1 MSHIVQVVSM
11 LEVIMSL
18 GDMVFQSRDVRGA
31 VCSGVFELERSA
43 RGVNF
48 WGGGS
53 RVLTDDERVMV
64 LVTFEPVD

>member
-1 MSHIVQVVSM
+1 MSHMVQVVSM

-18 GDMVFQSRDVRGA
+18 GDIVFQSRDVRGA
-31 VCSGVFELERSA
+31 VCSGVFELERRA

-53 RVLTDDERVMV
+53 RVLTDDERVIV
-64 LVTFEPVD
+64 LVTFALVD